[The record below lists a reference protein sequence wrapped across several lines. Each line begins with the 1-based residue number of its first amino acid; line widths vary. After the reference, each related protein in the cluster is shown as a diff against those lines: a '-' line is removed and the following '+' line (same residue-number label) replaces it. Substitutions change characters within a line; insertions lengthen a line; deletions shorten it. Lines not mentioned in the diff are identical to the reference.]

1 MFRSTKLVARKVT
14 QMGHVLTRRVPTG
27 EMLSVASS
35 DSDTFGMFAEAV
47 GRAIAALLSFLF
59 VAALVLSE
67 SLRLGLVVL
76 IGAPLLVMA
85 AAPLLRPLQ
94 AAQAIERERS
104 SKLTGMATDI
114 VAGLRILRGIGGE
127 RTFGDNYARQSQ
139 LVRRAGVRA
148 GTWWSGVD
156 ATSVLLS
163 GLLLVVLT
171 WMGARE
177 MMAGRLTVGQL
188 ISFFGYAVFLVRP
201 IQTFFEAAQKW
212 SQATVSAKKTIG
224 VLAQQ
229 PPWIVPEEVLPLTSG
244 RIRDE
249 ATGFTADP
257 GELTIIVSALPDES
271 AALAD
276 RIGRYLPTETQPVA
290 AASAEVATGRKGRA
304 ERRRKDLERARIAA
318 QDEERANEHWG
329 VSLAGTD
336 LSDLDLGE
344 LRRRVVVSDAAAAI
358 FSGTLQELID
368 PQSQHSR
375 EDGEQVLWVASAE
388 DVWEAMP
395 GGWQGRVDE
404 RGRGLSGG
412 QRQRLGLARVL
423 LMDPEVLVMV
433 EPTSA
438 VDAHTEARIA
448 MRVRGWRHGRTTLV
462 TTVSPLWLH
471 HADKVVLLRNGEVVA
486 EGSHEVLLSSSP
498 EYRDAVT
505 RGADVVS

>member
-1 MFRSTKLVARKVT
+1 M
-14 QMGHVLTRRVPTG
+14 
-27 EMLSVASS
+27 
-35 DSDTFGMFAEAV
+35 
-47 GRAIAALLSFLF
+47 
-59 VAALVLSE
+59 
-67 SLRLGLVVL
+67 
-76 IGAPLLVMA
+76 
-85 AAPLLRPLQ
+85 
-94 AAQAIERERS
+94 
-104 SKLTGMATDI
+104 
-114 VAGLRILRGIGGE
+114 
-127 RTFGDNYARQSQ
+127 
-139 LVRRAGVRA
+139 
-148 GTWWSGVD
+148 
-156 ATSVLLS
+156 
-163 GLLLVVLT
+163 
-171 WMGARE
+171 
-177 MMAGRLTVGQL
+177 
-188 ISFFGYAVFLVRP
+188 
-201 IQTFFEAAQKW
+201 
-212 SQATVSAKKTIG
+212 
-224 VLAQQ
+224 
-229 PPWIVPEEVLPLTSG
+229 
-244 RIRDE
+244 
-249 ATGFTADP
+249 
-257 GELTIIVSALPDES
+257 
-271 AALAD
+271 
-276 RIGRYLPTETQPVA
+276 
-290 AASAEVATGRKGRA
+290 
-304 ERRRKDLERARIAA
+304 
-318 QDEERANEHWG
+318 
-329 VSLAGTD
+329 
-336 LSDLDLGE
+336 SDLDLGE

-486 EGSHEVLLSSSP
+486 EGSHEVLLSSLP